1 MSDGRRLPDPL
12 AIVPALPRGAALCLR
27 HYGHPDRRGLAM
39 ELADALRI
47 RGMPLIVAG
56 DVRLAIEA
64 KAWGFHLPGHML
76 AGHRIDISLARS
88 HRLAVTAAVHEGAS
102 AMRARQVADAVLIS
116 PVFATA
122 SHPGA
127 PALGA
132 IGFEMLAGT
141 AQRPAYAL
149 GGVSPATVRRLRMTR
164 AAGIAGIGFA
174 AR

>member
-1 MSDGRRLPDPL
+1 MSDETRLPDPL

-39 ELADALRI
+39 DLADAMRVPGL
-47 RGMPLIVAG
+47 PLIVAG

-64 KAWGFHLPGHML
+64 KAWGVHLPGHAL
-76 AGHRIDISLARS
+76 AGNRIAISLARS
-88 HRLAVTAAVHEGAS
+88 HGLAVTAAVHDGAS
-102 AMRARQVADAVLIS
+102 ATRARQVADAVLIS

-127 PALGA
+127 RALGA
-132 IGFEMLAGT
+132 IGFEMLAET

-149 GGVSPATVRRLRMTR
+149 GGVSPATVKRLRVTR